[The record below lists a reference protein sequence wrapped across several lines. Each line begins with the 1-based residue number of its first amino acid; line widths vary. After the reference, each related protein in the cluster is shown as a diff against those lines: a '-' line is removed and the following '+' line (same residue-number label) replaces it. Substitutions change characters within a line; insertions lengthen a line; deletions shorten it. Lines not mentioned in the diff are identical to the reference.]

1 MGHCIVTKRGIGQR
15 LIILPHNT
23 IHFKA
28 IVLSRVYFSGKDN
41 SFLFP
46 SVLDAPKSITD
57 RCTFQPLQEITT
69 PKPEEPTKGF
79 IGESKL
85 HITYNNSGLCT

>member
-1 MGHCIVTKRGIGQR
+1 MNSITGF
-15 LIILPHNT
+15 LI
-23 IHFKA
+23 
-28 IVLSRVYFSGKDN
+28 
-41 SFLFP
+41 P
-46 SVLDAPKSITD
+46 SLVDAPKSITD

-85 HITYNNSGLCT
+85 HITYNVVDGVHDCILL